1 MALATIV
8 LLNFTIAIILTG
20 WFRHRFQN
28 QLLDIPNDRSS
39 HTQPTPRGGGLA
51 FILAFAITTP
61 VTLIPSLHLTS
72 TLHLPD
78 PIFLW
83 LTLTPLVIVGFI
95 DDRGNVPAWV
105 RYLVQLTV
113 AGIAI
118 ACFGY
123 FTIPGGEVLGIGG
136 QIIAVT
142 LTIIGITAL
151 INFYNFMD
159 GLDGLVASVSTLQL
173 TFLAFYLQQP
183 IFLLLSGAILG
194 FLYWNWSPAKIFM
207 GDAGST
213 VLGASIAIALLNTDN
228 IVQAGTAIAVT
239 LPLLG
244 DASYTICCRLIR
256 GENIFKAHRTHLY
269 QRLQQSGWSHSQVAL
284 TYLLVT
290 GIVIFAITTMGSTGS
305 WLSLVGIIAAIG
317 IGEIYLNWG
326 REEFRIEN

>member
-28 QLLDIPNDRSS
+28 QFLDIPNDRSS

-61 VTLIPSLHLTS
+61 ISLIPSLHLTS
-72 TLHLPD
+72 TLD
-78 PIFLW
+78 PISLW
-83 LTLTPLVIVGFI
+83 LTLTPLVIVGCI
-95 DDRGNVPAWV
+95 DDRGNVSAWV

-118 ACFGY
+118 TCFGY
-123 FTIPGGEVLGIGG
+123 FRIPGGEALGIGG

-142 LTIIGITAL
+142 LTIIGITAF

-183 IFLLLSGAILG
+183 LFLLLSGAVLG

-213 VLGASIAIALLNTDN
+213 ILGASIAIALLNTDN
-228 IVQAGTAIAVT
+228 LAQAGTAIAVT

-244 DASYTICCRLIR
+244 DAIYTICCRLIR

-305 WLSLVGIIAAIG
+305 WLSLIGIIAAIG

-326 REEFRIEN
+326 REELRIEN